1 MFDVYDDT
9 MNNVNE
15 VIWKSVYYIYRLIIK
30 ISVNIFSSHCVSIY
44 INFYKYINWNNNNAH
59 MCKSNV
65 L

>member
-1 MFDVYDDT
+1 

-15 VIWKSVYYIYRLIIK
+15 VIWNSVYYIYRLIIK

-44 INFYKYINWNNNNAH
+44 INWNNNNAH

-65 L
+65 LQNLK